1 MLLKAFPSFYSHTT
15 EFFILRIAIEKRET
29 HIVME
34 LKKDKINT
42 SQIPCV
48 FSMLEKQLPNIFY
61 SQCFNE
67 KQLPFHIEVKST
79 ELGHLFEHILLEYLC
94 QIKMAN
100 GYDNVEYSG
109 ITDWNWKVNK
119 RGTFNIAIDAGFS
132 ERIFLIRAI
141 QKSSLLMRSM
151 FEKDFAETTALS
163 FPFPSINSV
172 PFREFAVAG
181 GHHKR
186 YSHLSRLSSISSGL
200 FSTFSSCFCVSFR
213 ITKPSTTFSCH
224 FSTSFHIASY

>member
-1 MLLKAFPSFYSHTT
+1 MLLKAFPSFYSTVT
-15 EFFILRIAIEKRET
+15 EFFTLRIAIGKKET

-34 LKKDKINT
+34 LQNDKINT

-48 FSMLEKQLPNIFY
+48 LSILEKYLPNIFY

-67 KQLPFHIEVKST
+67 KKIPFSIEVKRT

-94 QIKMAN
+94 QIKMEY

-132 ERIFLIRAI
+132 ERIFLVKAI
-141 QKSSLLMRSM
+141 QKSSVLMRNI
-151 FEKDFAETTALS
+151 FEKDFVENTSLT
-163 FPFPSINSV
+163 FPPFNSA
-172 PFREFAVAG
+172 PLREFAVAG
-181 GHHKR
+181 GRQKKKITNRRQTPLVR
-186 YSHLSRLSSISSGL
+186 YS
-200 FSTFSSCFCVSFR
+200 
-213 ITKPSTTFSCH
+213 KK
-224 FSTSFHIASY
+224 